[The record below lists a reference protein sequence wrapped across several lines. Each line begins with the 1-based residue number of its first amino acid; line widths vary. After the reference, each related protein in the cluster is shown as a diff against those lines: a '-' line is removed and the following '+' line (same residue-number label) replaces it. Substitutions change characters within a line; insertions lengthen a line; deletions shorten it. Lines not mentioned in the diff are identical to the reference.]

1 MKNLLSFGVFVCCA
15 VVALAEEV
23 PDPRT
28 RIYVMP
34 TRVVWQTPEP
44 VRGYGKR
51 FAIERPDVLLAKK
64 RGQVPESGFW
74 VPSKCRLV
82 NRGETPG
89 VLLDFGQELHGG
101 IQIACDSATSRGMRV
116 RLRFGES
123 VAEAMSEIGEKGATN
138 DHALRDLT
146 VDVPTCGTLTVGD
159 TGFRFLRLDLLTS
172 GALGLDFVRAVSLM
186 RPMSRLG
193 SFRCSDERVNRVFE
207 TAVRTVHLCCQERL
221 WDGIKRDRLVWM
233 GDAHPETMAIL
244 NVFGAASVLPET
256 FDYAVAVT
264 DPSRQ
269 WMNNVATYTLWW
281 LRNLAAWHRFTGD
294 ADYLARHHRYLSE
307 TVARIVSCIT
317 PSNTFETADRT
328 ILDWPTEHNTA
339 AKRAGIQAL
348 AVLALRDGAFLS
360 EELSDSVLAKTCR
373 RAAGRIAAQPCP
385 SPNGSKQAAALLALA
400 GMADARTVF
409 REVLG
414 RNGHDG
420 VSTFYGYYLLE
431 AMSAAGEDTR
441 ALDTVRDYWGAML
454 DVGATSFWE
463 DFKISWTNDCF
474 RIDELPVSGKKDIH
488 GDYGEFCYPG
498 FRHSLCHGWS
508 SGPAA
513 WLIGHVLGIRPLEAG
528 CRTVQVRPSLGGLD
542 WAEGAMALPCGE
554 AVRVRVEKDA
564 AGALK
569 VDVCA
574 PQGVRLVRGD
584 TDEGAR
590 ATSASAPRFRC
601 DL

>member
-307 TVARIVSCIT
+307 TVARIVSYIT

>member
-1 MKNLLSFGVFVCCA
+1 MWLPPFPERA
-15 VVALAEEV
+15 RADWLA
-23 PDPRT
+23 
-28 RIYVMP
+28 
-34 TRVVWQTPEP
+34 
-44 VRGYGKR
+44 
-51 FAIERPDVLLAKK
+51 
-64 RGQVPESGFW
+64 
-74 VPSKCRLV
+74 
-82 NRGETPG
+82 
-89 VLLDFGQELHGG
+89 
-101 IQIACDSATSRGMRV
+101 
-116 RLRFGES
+116 RFGLSRVWSDRLQDAQHVLQGVYQKFGLES
-123 VAEAMSEIGEKGATN
+123 ARADPFCDGYCFWT
-138 DHALRDLT
+138 L
-146 VDVPTCGTLTVGD
+146 VDVVVPLDVGVSGQGWLTPFWDPTSKGLTPNDFAAFNSPDCLVA
-159 TGFRFLRLDLLTS
+159 DLPLT
-172 GALGLDFVRAVSLM
+172 
-186 RPMSRLG
+186 
-193 SFRCSDERVNRVFE
+193 NRVF
-207 TAVRTVHLCCQERL
+207 ASGDAFRTTIGLARYGNAHLCCQERL

-233 GDAHPETMAIL
+233 GGAHPETMAIL

-269 WMNNVATYTLWW
+269 WMNNVAT
-281 LRNLAAWHRFTGD
+281 
-294 ADYLARHHRYLSE
+294 
-307 TVARIVSCIT
+307 
-317 PSNTFETADRT
+317 
-328 ILDWPTEHNTA
+328 
-339 AKRAGIQAL
+339 
-348 AVLALRDGAFLS
+348 
-360 EELSDSVLAKTCR
+360 
-373 RAAGRIAAQPCP
+373 
-385 SPNGSKQAAALLALA
+385 
-400 GMADARTVF
+400 
-409 REVLG
+409 
-414 RNGHDG
+414 
-420 VSTFYGYYLLE
+420 YLLE

-528 CRTVQVRPSLGGLD
+528 CRTVQVRPSLGDLD

-590 ATSASAPRFRC
+590 ATSASAPASAATCRDNAQNLHRVRRPT
-601 DL
+601 DLV